1 MTKIEI
7 FKESVTAILGVAML
21 YVVAVVWL
29 CL

>member
-7 FKESVTAILGVAML
+7 FKESVTAILGVVML
-21 YVVAVVWL
+21 YVVAVVFL